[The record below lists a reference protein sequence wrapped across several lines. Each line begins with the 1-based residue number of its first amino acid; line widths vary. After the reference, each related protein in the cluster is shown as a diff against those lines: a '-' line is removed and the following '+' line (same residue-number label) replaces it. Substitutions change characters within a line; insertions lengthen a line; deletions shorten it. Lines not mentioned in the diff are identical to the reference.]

1 MTLAELVRLR
11 MDELDITRVEIE
23 KRSGKTVTDTHIATI
38 LAGNA
43 TNPTLKVLLGLAKA
57 LDLHPVEIFKAAA
70 EVDEPEDSWTST
82 TLIKAVQKMITQKPA
97 EIKKIKKLLK
107 IE

>member
-23 KRSGKTVTDTHIATI
+23 KRSGKAVTDTHIATI
-38 LAGNA
+38 LAGKA
-43 TNPTLKVLLGLAKA
+43 TNPTLKVLLGLSKA
-57 LDLHPVEIFKAAA
+57 LEIHPVEIFKAAA
-70 EVDEPEDSWTST
+70 EIDEPEDSWTST
-82 TLIKAVQKMITQKPA
+82 TLIKAIQKMITQKPA
-97 EIKKIKKLLK
+97 EIKRIKKILK